1 MTVTE
6 TPVRPGRGAGRP
18 PAEFPSRPATPFGH
32 RAMNL
37 VLLGLLGAAIW
48 SIIDLK
54 INLATMT
61 DGLGYAVAFLARVVP
76 LDFPPLGEIIT
87 MVGQTLA
94 IVVCAT
100 VLSVL
105 LSIPVAL
112 LAARNTTVN
121 QVTRGGARLIIV
133 IARALPELILAMF
146 FLRIFGLGAIAGVLA
161 LGLHSVG
168 MVGKLYADAIEEL
181 DPGPREALRATGA
194 TKLQQITG
202 AILPPLGPAF
212 VATALHRFDINL
224 RGSVILGFV
233 GVGGIGL
240 EIAGALNTMNYRRGL
255 ALAMILLVICLITEV
270 VSGLIRMALLGRAA
284 PRRSPLA
291 WLRRLTDRADR
302 NSGGWVRGTGHAGP
316 RGTGSGGSGSTAVGT
331 GGIGT
336 RGIGSK
342 GIGSGASDQRRISPP
357 WTGDRIRRTISYL
370 LTAVVIGAS
379 LAGAQIS
386 PEQLAGGL
394 QQATHIMSLY
404 LPPGLGGI
412 GDKLFAA
419 MLETVQMGLAGTLIG
434 LVTAIPVGILAA
446 RNVAP
451 RPGIATFFR
460 VIIVSVRA
468 FPDLIIAIC
477 IVVLTGL
484 GPVAGALALS
494 FGAVGFLSKI
504 IADSIE
510 ETDLAV
516 QDAVR
521 SGGGDGPQVFVAATL
536 RQAAPSVVS
545 HVMHQLDVNVRGA
558 TSLGVVGAGGIGYY
572 MTNANRVLNY
582 QVVTSCMIM
591 ILVVILAIEAL
602 ALWVRHR
609 VS

>member
-1 MTVTE
+1 MTVLDTRPGAGPGTGGDE
-6 TPVRPGRGAGRP
+6 PVR
-18 PAEFPSRPATPFGH
+18 FPSRPRTPRGH
-32 RAMNL
+32 LIMNV

-48 SIIDLK
+48 SIVDLK
-54 INLATMT
+54 INLATMI
-61 DGLGYAVAFLARVVP
+61 DGIDYAIAFLRRVVP
-76 LDFPPLGEIIT
+76 LDFPPPGEILT

-105 LSIPVAL
+105 LSVPVAL
-112 LAARNTTVN
+112 LAARNTTIN
-121 QVTRGGARLIIV
+121 TVTRGGARVIIV
-133 IARALPELILAMF
+133 VARALPELILAMF
-146 FLRIFGLGAIAGVLA
+146 FLRVFGLGALAGVLA

-168 MVGKLYADAIEEL
+168 MVAKLYADAIEEL
-181 DPGPREALRATGA
+181 DPGPREAVRATGA
-194 TKLQQITG
+194 TGLQQLTG
-202 AILPPLGPAF
+202 AILPRLGPAL

-240 EIAGALNTMNYRRGL
+240 ELAGGLNTMNYRRGL
-255 ALAMILLVICLITEV
+255 ALAMILLVICLITELL
-270 VSGLIRMALLGRAA
+270 SGLIRMALLGRTAS
-284 PRRSPLA
+284 RRSPLA
-291 WLRRLTDRADR
+291 WVRRLRDRADR
-302 NSGGWVRGTGHAGP
+302 ASGGWVRGAAPSPAPGGGAAG
-316 RGTGSGGSGSTAVGT
+316 RV
-331 GGIGT
+331 
-336 RGIGSK
+336 
-342 GIGSGASDQRRISPP
+342 SPP
-357 WTGDRIRRTISYL
+357 WNAERVGRTLSYL
-370 LTAVVIGAS
+370 LTAFVIGAS
-379 LAGAQIS
+379 LAGAQIT
-386 PEQLAGGL
+386 PEQIAGGL
-394 QQATHIMSLY
+394 QQALHISSLY

-419 MLETVQMGLAGTLIG
+419 MVETVQMGLAGTLIG
-434 LVTAIPVGILAA
+434 LVTAIPIGVLAA

-451 RPGIATFFR
+451 RPGIATFCR
-460 VIIVSVRA
+460 VIIVGVRA

-477 IVVLTGL
+477 IVVITGL

-510 ETDLAV
+510 ETDVAV
-516 QDAVR
+516 QEAVR
-521 SGGGDGPQVFVAATL
+521 STGGGGLQVFGAATL
-536 RQAAPSVVS
+536 RQAAPSVVA

-558 TSLGVVGAGGIGYY
+558 TNLGVVGAGGIGYY

-602 ALWVRHR
+602 AIWVRRR

>member
-1 MTVTE
+1 MAVTDS
-6 TPVRPGRGAGRP
+6 PARPGVESGRAPVEFPRRP
-18 PAEFPSRPATPFGH
+18 PTPFGH
-32 RAMNL
+32 RAMNV

-54 INLATMT
+54 INLATMI
-61 DGLGYAVAFLARVVP
+61 DGTGYAVAFLSRVVP
-76 LDFPPLGEIIT
+76 LDFPPLGEIVT

-105 LSIPVAL
+105 LSVPVAL
-112 LAARNTTVN
+112 LAARNTTIN
-121 QVTRGGARLIIV
+121 NVTRGGARVLIV
-133 IARALPELILAMF
+133 VARALPELILAMV
-146 FLRIFGLGAIAGVLA
+146 FLRIFGLGAIAGILA

-194 TKLQQITG
+194 TRLQQITG

-255 ALAMILLVICLITEV
+255 ALAMILLVICVITEV
-270 VSGLIRMALLGRAA
+270 LSGLIRMALLGRTAQ
-284 PRRSPLA
+284 RRSPLD
-291 WLRRLTDRADR
+291 WIRRARDRADR
-302 NSGGWVRGTGHAGP
+302 RSGSWV
-316 RGTGSGGSGSTAVGT
+316 TGSGADHRPGSPGPTE
-331 GGIGT
+331 
-336 RGIGSK
+336 
-342 GIGSGASDQRRISPP
+342 SGHRRLSQP
-357 WTGDRIRRTISYL
+357 WTGSRVRRTISYA
-370 LTAVVIGAS
+370 LTAAVIGAS
-379 LAGAQIS
+379 LAGAELSLEQI
-386 PEQLAGGL
+386 AGGL
-394 QQATHIMSLY
+394 QQAAHILSLY
-404 LPPGLGGI
+404 IPPGLGGI

-419 MLETVQMGLAGTLIG
+419 MVETVQMGLAGTLIG
-434 LVTAIPVGILAA
+434 LVTAIPIGILAA

-451 RPGIATFFR
+451 RPGIATCCR
-460 VIIVSVRA
+460 MLIVGVRA

-510 ETDLAV
+510 ETDIGV
-516 QDAVR
+516 QEAVR
-521 SGGGDGPQVFVAATL
+521 SSGGDGPQVFVAATL
-536 RQAAPSVVS
+536 RQAAPSVVA

-558 TSLGVVGAGGIGYY
+558 TNLGVVGAGGIGYY

-602 ALWVRHR
+602 AIWVRRR

>member
-1 MTVTE
+1 MTALDTRSGV
-6 TPVRPGRGAGRP
+6 GSGAGSPAGTGGEPARFPPRP
-18 PAEFPSRPATPFGH
+18 RTPLGH
-32 RAMNL
+32 LIMNV
-37 VLLGLLGAAIW
+37 VLLGLLGAAVW

-54 INLATMT
+54 INLATMI
-61 DGLGYAVAFLARVVP
+61 DGIDYAVAFLRRVVP
-76 LDFPPLGEIIT
+76 LDFPPPGEILT

-105 LSIPVAL
+105 LSVPVAL
-112 LAARNTTVN
+112 LAARNTTIN
-121 QVTRGGARLIIV
+121 AATRGGARVIIV
-133 IARALPELILAMF
+133 VARALPELILAMF
-146 FLRIFGLGAIAGVLA
+146 FLRVFGLGALAGILA

-168 MVGKLYADAIEEL
+168 MVAKLYADAIEEL

-194 TKLQQITG
+194 TGLQQLTG
-202 AILPPLGPAF
+202 SILPRLGPAL

-240 EIAGALNTMNYRRGL
+240 ELAGALNTMNYRRGL
-255 ALAMILLVICLITEV
+255 ALAMILLAICLITELL
-270 VSGLIRMALLGRAA
+270 SGLIRMALLGRTSS
-284 PRRSPLA
+284 RRSPLA
-291 WLRRLTDRADR
+291 WVRRLRDRADR
-302 NSGGWVRGTGHAGP
+302 TSGGWVSGSAPVVAQTLAA
-316 RGTGSGGSGSTAVGT
+316 GSGGRV
-331 GGIGT
+331 
-336 RGIGSK
+336 
-342 GIGSGASDQRRISPP
+342 SPP
-357 WTGDRIRRTISYL
+357 WNAERVGRTLSYL
-370 LTAVVIGAS
+370 LTAFVIGAA
-379 LAGAQIS
+379 LAGAQIT
-386 PEQLAGGL
+386 PEQIVGGL
-394 QQATHIMSLY
+394 QQALHISSLY

-419 MLETVQMGLAGTLIG
+419 MVETVQMGLAGTLIG
-434 LVTAIPVGILAA
+434 LITAIPIGVLAA

-451 RPGIATFFR
+451 RPGIATFCR
-460 VIIVSVRA
+460 VIIVGVRA

-477 IVVLTGL
+477 IVVITGL

-510 ETDLAV
+510 ETDVAV

-521 SGGGDGPQVFVAATL
+521 STGGGGLQVFGAATL
-536 RQAAPSVVS
+536 RQAAPSVVA

-558 TSLGVVGAGGIGYY
+558 TNLGVVGAGGIGYY

-582 QVVTSCMIM
+582 PVVTSCLIM

-602 ALWVRHR
+602 AIWVRRR

>member
-1 MTVTE
+1 MTVTD
-6 TPVRPGRGAGRP
+6 TPVRPGSGRP
-18 PAEFPSRPATPFGH
+18 PVDFPPRPATPLGH
-32 RAMNL
+32 RAMNV

-54 INLATMT
+54 INIATMT
-61 DGLGYAVAFLARVVP
+61 DGLGYAVAFLGRVVP
-76 LDFPPLGEIIT
+76 LDFPPPGEIVT

-112 LAARNTTVN
+112 LAARNTTIN
-121 QVTRGGARLIIV
+121 QVTHGGARLIIV

-181 DPGPREALRATGA
+181 EPGPRQALRATGA

-255 ALAMILLVICLITEV
+255 ALAMILLVICLITEL
-270 VSGLIRMALLGRAA
+270 VSGLIRMALLGRTA
-284 PRRSPLA
+284 PGRSTLGRSPLN
-291 WLRRLTDRADR
+291 WIRRVRDRADR
-302 NSGGWVRGTGHAGP
+302 GSDGWVTGVGP
-316 RGTGSGGSGSTAVGT
+316 AGSTRSA
-331 GGIGT
+331 
-336 RGIGSK
+336 S
-342 GIGSGASDQRRISPP
+342 SGERRLSPP
-357 WTGDRIRRTISYL
+357 WTADRIRRTISYL

-386 PEQLAGGL
+386 PEQIAGGL
-394 QQATHIMSLY
+394 QQAAHIMSLY

-419 MLETVQMGLAGTLIG
+419 MVETVQMGLAGTLLG

-446 RNVAP
+446 RNAAP

-460 VIIVSVRA
+460 VVIVSVRA

-510 ETDLAV
+510 ETDVRV
-516 QDAVR
+516 QEAVR
-521 SGGGDGPQVFVAATL
+521 SSGGDGPQVFVAATL
-536 RQAAPSVVS
+536 RQAARSVVA

-558 TSLGVVGAGGIGYY
+558 TNLGVVGAGGIGYY
-572 MTNANRVLNY
+572 LTNANRVLNY
-582 QVVTSCMIM
+582 QVVTSCIIM

-602 ALWVRHR
+602 AIWVRRR